1 MARPRFTKRTVG
13 HCCSSPR
20 NCCQCMRDHGRL
32 IPVFFILVLL
42 AYAYLILTFSVSIS
56 YTLLHRRHIFSAL
69 LQLVLTHFLVGGA
82 AISLLIA
89 VFRDPGSPKGTG
101 TENLGGAEE
110 GRAGASEGSVRR
122 RTEAGER
129 AGFRDAREERDDGDQ
144 APLLSADAEA
154 GYEEGEDISLHNR
167 RGGSSS
173 SGPKSNASHTAPL
186 LTSGPSSLLPGQ
198 PRLPART
205 SRDQLADQLSLAQRL
220 APASTLAQPRIDTGD
235 AFGASSTSDPQQA
248 RSTSFPTATR
258 TAAPPS
264 SRGPRRNRS
273 GSTSKVSDLMIKST
287 GEARWCNK
295 CSGPKPDRAHHCST
309 CGVCVL
315 RMDHHCPWLGGC
327 IGLRNH
333 KAFFL
338 FLTYT
343 AAVCIY
349 AFQETARAFI
359 RWINDE
365 KNGSETT
372 PVTWA
377 VLLLI
382 AFIFGI
388 ALIPFSIYHSYL
400 ICKNKTTIESM
411 EGGGRI
417 RLPSERLHNG
427 SGPRPSRVNVQDRLR
442 QIVANPQLGFP
453 PQPPSHLHDED
464 SAKRW
469 RADEEL
475 TREERK
481 ALKKA
486 NKLNLYDIGWKR
498 NWRMI
503 MGRTW
508 WEWFLPWGE
517 PEADGFYWD
526 INTRALE
533 ELDRVTMRIRTGE
546 DPPAARR
553 DEAGLND
560 FSDGEDDE
568 DDAYPQRAR
577 RDHRDDDPAPDAAG
591 LVRVEDSMTPSDQRR
606 AAAHGRVPTLPGQ
619 GRDEGDR
626 WESGHG
632 EAEWGPAPRRD
643 FVLYDVDSDEE
654 AS

>member
-1 MARPRFTKRTVG
+1 MARPRFTQRTLG

-20 NCCQCMRDHGRL
+20 NCCQCVRDHGRL
-32 IPVFFILVLL
+32 IPVFFILALMM
-42 AYAYLILTFSVSIS
+42 YAYLILTFSVSLS
-56 YTLLHRRHIFSAL
+56 YTLFQRRNIFSAL
-69 LQLVLTHFLVGGA
+69 VQLVLTHVLVGGA
-82 AISLLIA
+82 ALSLLIA
-89 VFRDPGSPKGTG
+89 VFRDPGSPKATG
-101 TENLGGAEE
+101 TDNFGGIEE
-110 GRAGASEGSVRR
+110 GRAGGGGDAASTREGA
-122 RTEAGER
+122 EAGGGR
-129 AGFRDAREERDDGDQ
+129 AGFRNAGEAQDDGDR
-144 APLLSADAEA
+144 APLLSSADAEA
-154 GYEEGEDISLHNR
+154 GDDEGEGISLHNR
-167 RGGSSS
+167 RGGSGSR
-173 SGPKSNASHTAPL
+173 SGASHTAPL

-198 PRLPART
+198 PQLPART

-220 APASTLAQPRIDTGD
+220 APASTLAQPRVDTGD
-235 AFGASSTSDPQQA
+235 AFGASTTSGSRQA
-248 RSTSFPTATR
+248 QGSSAPATTTAT
-258 TAAPPS
+258 APAS
-264 SRGPRRNRS
+264 SRGSKRTRS
-273 GSTSKVSDLMIKST
+273 GSTAKVSDLMVKST

-338 FLTYT
+338 FLSYT

-349 AFQETARAFI
+349 AGQETARAFV
-359 RWINDE
+359 RWINE
-365 KNGSETT
+365 ENNGSETT

-382 AFIFGI
+382 SFIFGM
-388 ALIPFSIYHSYL
+388 ALIPFSVYHCYL

-411 EGGGRI
+411 EGGGRV
-417 RLPSERLHNG
+417 RLPSERMRNG
-427 SGPRPSRVNVQDRLR
+427 SGSRPSRVNVQDRLR
-442 QIVANPQLGFP
+442 QIVGNPQLGFP
-453 PQPPSHLHDED
+453 PRPLSHLDD
-464 SAKRW
+464 QDAAQRW

-486 NKLNLYDIGWKR
+486 NKLNLYDVGWKR

-533 ELDRVTMRIRTGE
+533 ELDRITMRIRTGQ
-546 DPPAARR
+546 DPPPARR
-553 DEAGLND
+553 DDVDIND
-560 FSDGEDDE
+560 YS
-568 DDAYPQRAR
+568 
-577 RDHRDDDPAPDAAG
+577 DDDDDNTNNHRAGRNHQEHDPTPDGMG
-591 LVRVEDSMTPSDQRR
+591 LIRVDDTMTPSDQRR
-606 AAAHGRVPTLPGQ
+606 AAAHGRVPALPGQ

-632 EAEWGPAPRRD
+632 EAEWGPAPKRD